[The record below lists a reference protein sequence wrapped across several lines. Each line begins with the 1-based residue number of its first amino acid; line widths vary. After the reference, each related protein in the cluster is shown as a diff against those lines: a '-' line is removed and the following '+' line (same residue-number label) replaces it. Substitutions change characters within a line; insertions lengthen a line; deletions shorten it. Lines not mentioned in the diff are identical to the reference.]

1 MPRKYRT
8 LIVDDSELA
17 RADLIDLLAEYP
29 QIDVVGEADS
39 VASAAKAVH
48 KLKPDLLFLDI
59 QFPGESGFDLL
70 ETVKIKAKIIFV
82 TAFDEY
88 AIRAFQVNALD
99 YLLKPVYPDRLAQTL
114 ERLESSEHSATENT
128 CQLAYDDLLFLE
140 LNGKYHF
147 LRVNCILKISSAGMY
162 SEVTTCKGQKGLIYK
177 TMKDWEAR
185 LPANRFVRVH
195 RTTIINVEHVEKI
208 EEWFNYSF
216 RVFLKS
222 LDKPVVMSR
231 RYAASFRERM
241 S

>member
-1 MPRKYRT
+1 MPKKYRT

-17 RADLIDLLAEYP
+17 RADLSDLLSEFP
-29 QIDVVGEADS
+29 QVEIIGEADS
-39 VASAAKAVH
+39 VAAAAKAVQ
-48 KLKPDLLFLDI
+48 KLKPDLIFLDI

-70 ETVKIKAKIIFV
+70 ETTKIKAKIIFV

-88 AIRAFQVNALD
+88 AIRAFEVNALD

-114 ERLESSEHSATENT
+114 ERLEFNEKSALENSS
-128 CQLAYDDLLFLE
+128 QLEYDDLLFLE
-140 LNGKYHF
+140 MNGKYHF

-162 SEVTTCKGQKGLIYK
+162 TEVTTCKGQKGLIYK
-177 TMKDWEAR
+177 SMRDWETR
-185 LPANRFVRVH
+185 LPANRFIRIH
-195 RTTIINVEHVEKI
+195 RTTIINVEHIEKI

-216 RVFLKS
+216 RVFMKS
-222 LDKPVVMSR
+222 LEKPVVMSR